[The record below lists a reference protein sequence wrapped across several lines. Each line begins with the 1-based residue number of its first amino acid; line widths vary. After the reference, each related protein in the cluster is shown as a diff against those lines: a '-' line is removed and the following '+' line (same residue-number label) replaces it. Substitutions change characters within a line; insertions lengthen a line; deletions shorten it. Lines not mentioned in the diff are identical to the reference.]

1 MSPPPAGSCLIDHLW
16 FLFPLCCQSMFLMSF
31 WLCNALRSNT
41 SQSNL
46 SWHCVQLIWQ
56 WLGSLFFSKVV
67 IFLMSWNPCLGVDAC
82 FASVLCYVSEF
93 WKDSA
98 FQFHV
103 SLGAVS
109 NISYFTLFVSVSH
122 AFCTAHNFCHS
133 QIEAVLVLCPISHNT
148 LAQYLIINTL
158 FLYLRSC
165 WKGEFLSQHQK
176 KARRYVCFVL
186 EG

>member
-1 MSPPPAGSCLIDHLW
+1 MVWSQSYYLGTSSPTKCFMHWLSPPPAGSCLIDHMW

-31 WLCNALRSNT
+31 WLCNALRSNI

-56 WLGSLFFSKVV
+56 SLGLLFFSKVV

-82 FASVLCYVSEF
+82 FAAVLCYGFEF

-103 SLGAVS
+103 SYGS
-109 NISYFTLFVSVSH
+109 GFQYFIFH
-122 AFCTAHNFCHS
+122 C
-133 QIEAVLVLCPISHNT
+133 LCIHE
-148 LAQYLIINTL
+148 LC
-158 FLYLRSC
+158 FLYGL
-165 WKGEFLSQHQK
+165 
-176 KARRYVCFVL
+176 
-186 EG
+186 